1 LDTKKIPLADLLIEL
16 RRELEEARR
25 AGEDQ
30 NLRFRVESVEV
41 ELKVTVSKSAE
52 AGAGFKFWVIDG
64 DAKGKIAA
72 ESVQTLRLKLDPLV
86 SDAQGNPVPLD
97 INDERSLAPPVVP
110 PVVDE

>member
-1 LDTKKIPLADLLIEL
+1 MLDTKKIPLADLLIEL

-41 ELKVTVSKSAE
+41 ELKVTVSKGAE
-52 AGAGFKFWVIDG
+52 AGAGFKFWVING

-72 ESVQTLRLKLDPLV
+72 ESVQTLRLKLDPINADGSDTLV
-86 SDAQGNPVPLD
+86 SDRD
-97 INDERSLAPPVVP
+97 KK
-110 PVVDE
+110 

>member
-1 LDTKKIPLADLLIEL
+1 MLDTKKIPLADLLIEL

-41 ELKVTVSKSAE
+41 ELKVTVSKDAE
-52 AGAGFKFWVIDG
+52 AGAGFKFWVING

-86 SDAQGNPVPLD
+86 SDTQGNPVPLD
-97 INDERSLAPPVVP
+97 INDERSLAPPVV
-110 PVVDE
+110 DE